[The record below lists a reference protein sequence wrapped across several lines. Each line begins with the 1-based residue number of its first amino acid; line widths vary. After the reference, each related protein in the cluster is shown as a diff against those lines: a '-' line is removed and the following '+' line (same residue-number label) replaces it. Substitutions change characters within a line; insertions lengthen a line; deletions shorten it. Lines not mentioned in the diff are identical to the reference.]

1 MKRMILAAL
10 CLAATMAQARSNQW
24 TIIDLGALGASGSVA
39 LALNNRGDVA
49 GYSRARAPGDT
60 TEAYHGFLYQNG
72 AMYDL
77 GAPAGS
83 AFAQV
88 SAMNENGTLVAI
100 GDFGMSYLWK
110 GGAWSPMNF
119 HGTPRAINR
128 LDEVVGNFQVGAA
141 QRAFLY
147 SEGVAVEL
155 GTLGGT
161 SSRANAINDRGI
173 IVGNA
178 SLSGDATTHAF
189 VFENDRMRDIGTL
202 GGTYSTAND
211 INSSGV
217 VVGGSH
223 DVANRMTAF
232 IYDSAGMRPLLN
244 IPGTHSATA
253 INDRGAVVG
262 LIDEGGFLYDNGI
275 LTRLDRLPEVVAAG
289 WTSIFPAGIT
299 ERGWIAGWGWH
310 ADGRPSSAFLMIPPA
325 PMKVWTR

>member
-10 CLAATMAQARSNQW
+10 SVVATMAQAGLNQW
-24 TIIDLGALGASGSVA
+24 TIIDLGALGSSGSVA

-49 GYSRARAPGDT
+49 GYSRARGPGET
-60 TEAYHGFLYQNG
+60 SETNHGFLWQNG
-72 AMYDL
+72 TMYDL
-77 GAPAGS
+77 GAPAQS

-100 GDFGMSYLWK
+100 GDFGMSYVWK

-147 SEGVAVEL
+147 SDGIGLEL

-161 SSRANAINDRGI
+161 SSRANAINDRGVV
-173 IVGNA
+173 VGNA
-178 SLSGDATTHAF
+178 SIPGDLATHAF

-202 GGTYSTAND
+202 GGAYSTAND
-211 INSSGV
+211 VNSSGV
-217 VVGGSH
+217 VVGGAQ
-223 DVANRMTAF
+223 DAGNRMMAF
-232 IYDSAGMRPLLN
+232 IYDSTGMRPLFNL
-244 IPGTHSATA
+244 PGSHSAAA

-262 LIDEGGFLYDNGI
+262 LIDEGAFLYDNGI
-275 LTRLDRLPEVVAAG
+275 VTRLDQLPEIAAAG
-289 WTSIFPAGIT
+289 WTSIFPSGIN
-299 ERGWIAGWGWH
+299 ERGWITGWGWH
-310 ADGRPSSAFLMIPPA
+310 SDGRPGSAFLMIPPA
-325 PMKVWTR
+325 AKRMWAR

>member
-1 MKRMILAAL
+1 MKRIILAVL
-10 CLAATMAQARSNQW
+10 CVVATMAQARSNW

-39 LALNNRGDVA
+39 LALNNNGDVA
-49 GYSRARAPGDT
+49 GYSRARNPGET
-60 TEAYHGFLYQNG
+60 SGAYHGFLWQNS

-88 SAMNENGTLVAI
+88 TAMNENGTLVAI

-110 GGAWSPMNF
+110 NGAWSPMNF

-128 LDEVVGNFQVGAA
+128 VDQVVGNFQVGAA
-141 QRAFLY
+141 QRAFVYKDGLVL
-147 SEGVAVEL
+147 GL

-173 IVGNA
+173 VAGNA
-178 SLSGDATTHAF
+178 SISGDLGTHAF
-189 VFENDRMRDIGTL
+189 VYENDRMRDIGTL
-202 GGTYSTAND
+202 GGAYSTAND

-217 VVGGSH
+217 VVGGAH
-223 DVANRMTAF
+223 DAANRMTAF
-232 IYDSAGMRPLLN
+232 IYDATGMRPLFN
-244 IPGTHSATA
+244 IPGEHSATA

-262 LIDEGGFLYDNGI
+262 LIDAGAFLYDNGI
-275 LTRLDRLPEVVAAG
+275 VTRLDQLPEVIAAG

-310 ADGRPSSAFLMIPPA
+310 ADGRPSSAFLMFPPA
-325 PMKVWTR
+325 TLKVWAR